1 MNKTIETLQNKL
13 DELFHTAEG
22 YADLVNAYPEI
33 RIDAIEQVIQED
45 NIPIE
50 KGNRDYDDCFT
61 VKFEAQSDLLNN
73 LDGIIDNAQAED
85 LLNNS
90 DALIPFAISHS
101 QIYAHYDVNE
111 LDDTLRSNPTMD
123 YFIRLLDDYYHDR
136 ALLQSQFRFK
146 KSDPEFLAFVR
157 DQALQEGVD
166 ENFVMTHNLDELPYE
181 VVNVQINTTPHDLAE
196 QYHTQIN
203 GDPIHFIYEEM
214 SDDLFT
220 KGLVVPV
227 LEFHIEDNETT
238 QETQDVDD
246 LEHNPTTQYMVSE
259 IENHYDKDV
268 MQSYI
273 YESRYGLLDK
283 IKESCDELGIGYEH
297 IGELK
302 YQIKDLKI
310 TTPLETLAEVYIE
323 EIKELETTVNRYL
336 NQYLYE
342 NLITEVDYDIEIL
355 DDPEDF

>member
-1 MNKTIETLQNKL
+1 MNKTIETLQNEL
-13 DELFHTAEG
+13 DTLFHTDEGQAELIG
-22 YADLVNAYPEI
+22 LNPEI
-33 RIDAIEQVIQED
+33 KTTAIQQVIREGD
-45 NIPIE
+45 LPIE
-50 KGNRDYDDCFT
+50 KSNRDYDDCFT
-61 VKFEAQSDLLNN
+61 FKFEAQHDLFNN
-73 LDGIIDNAQAED
+73 LADIIDDAEAQKLD
-85 LLNNS
+85 QDNT
-90 DALIPFAISHS
+90 ALQYFAIRHA
-101 QIYAHYDVNE
+101 QFYAEYDKSE
-111 LDDTLRSNPTMD
+111 LYGVLRSNPTKA
-123 YFIRLLDDYYHDR
+123 YFEDLLDDYYHDR

-196 QYHTQIN
+196 QYYTQVN

-227 LEFHIEDNETT
+227 LEFQIEDDETT

-310 TTPLETLAEVYIE
+310 TTSLETLAEVYIE